1 MTNETAAPA
10 ETTAGEPPVPPRTPV
25 RRAAK
30 LITDVLSPAA
40 LVSVLLLVI
49 PAHAAGLWPGLG
61 WGLLAIA
68 FVSAAPLTYVIVRVR
83 RRTLTD
89 VHIGVREHRRIPFVV
104 GLVTVLAG
112 LVVLVVAGAPRDLIA
127 FVGTVLTLTAV
138 TIAVTGFWKISVH
151 AMVAMMTAGIL
162 AALYGPA
169 LWLVLPVVAV
179 IGWARVRL
187 TDHTTAQVLAGAV
200 VGLAMAGVFAVLR

>member
-1 MTNETAAPA
+1 MTVETPPA
-10 ETTAGEPPVPPRTPV
+10 ERTPL

-30 LITDVLSPAA
+30 AITDVLSPAA
-40 LVSVLLLVI
+40 LVSLLLLLI
-49 PAHAAGLWPGLG
+49 PVHAAGIWPGLG

-104 GLVTVLAG
+104 GLITVLAG
-112 LVVLVVAGAPRDLIA
+112 LVVLIVFDAPRDLIA
-127 FVGTVLTLTAV
+127 FVATVLVLTAA

-151 AMVAMMTAGIL
+151 AMVAMMTTGIL
-162 AALYGPA
+162 VVLYGPV
-169 LWLVLPVVAV
+169 LWLLLPVVAV

-187 TDHTTAQVLAGAV
+187 ADHTLAQVLAGAAL
-200 VGLAMAGVFAVLR
+200 GLALVGVFVALR

>member
-1 MTNETAAPA
+1 MTIETATATEPAP
-10 ETTAGEPPVPPRTPV
+10 GVPSPLH
-25 RRAAK
+25 RAAK

-40 LVSVLLLVI
+40 LVSVLLLLA
-49 PAHAAGLWPGLG
+49 PAHQSGLWPGLG

-68 FVSAAPLTYVIVRVR
+68 FVSAAPLAYVIVRVR

-104 GLVTVLAG
+104 GLATVLLG
-112 LVVLVVAGAPRDLIA
+112 LAVLVLAGAPRDLTA
-127 FVGTVLTLTAV
+127 LVGTVLALTVA
-138 TIAVTGFWKISVH
+138 TIAVTSFWKISVH
-151 AMVAMMTAGIL
+151 AMVAAMTTGIL

-169 LWLVLPVVAV
+169 LWLLLPVVAA

-187 TDHTTAQVLAGAV
+187 TDHTLAQVLAGAG
-200 VGLAMAGVFAVLR
+200 VGLAMAGVFVMIR